1 MYVGTA
7 PLNAICPNDCEVDVM
22 PKIYSFT
29 TGVNPKTTA
38 NQYVHASLQHYCH
51 STPLLYICTVTA
63 VKIHMYNDN

>member
-38 NQYVHASLQHYCH
+38 NQCMLHCNIIVIAHLCYIYVQL
-51 STPLLYICTVTA
+51 TA